1 MSEKKKRV
9 VIVGWDPDVVNYAK
23 WPGLTPEKLRTALE
37 GDRDNLNSIG
47 YEAELLYI
55 DNADTAY
62 DVVANTLK
70 HKSYD
75 CVLIGAGVRTDPEHF
90 IVFERLVNA
99 VHYHAPQAS
108 ICFNTNPS
116 DTAEAVQRWT

>member
-1 MSEKKKRV
+1 MSEKKKV
-9 VIVGWDPDVVNYAK
+9 VIVGWNPDVVDYTK

-37 GDRDNLNSIG
+37 GDRDKLNSIG
-47 YEAELLYI
+47 YEADLLYI

-62 DVVANTLK
+62 DVVANALK

-75 CVLIGAGVRTDPEHF
+75 CVLIGAGVRIVPEHF

-99 VHYHAPQAS
+99 VHHNAPQAS

-116 DTAEAVQRWT
+116 DTAEAVQRWA